1 MPAPGRVE
9 ASLFVFWGWFC
20 ERRYELMARWASP
33 EGAHAGGTF
42 CGKAAGTTVPAGPP
56 GARQCRWIGCGAGL
70 GDQAE
75 SAGPGDGLGAVSRAE
90 LGEDVADV
98 LFDGVEGDHEAVG
111 DALI

>member
-1 MPAPGRVE
+1 MPGPVEPSPFVLGAGSASDGMSRRSGGRHPKVRMRVE
-9 ASLFVFWGWFC
+9 PSASRPL
-20 ERRYELMARWASP
+20 
-33 EGAHAGGTF
+33 
-42 CGKAAGTTVPAGPP
+42 
-56 GARQCRWIGCGAGL
+56 ARQCRQARLGHDSAAGIGCGAGL

-75 SAGPGDGLGAVSRAE
+75 FAGLGDGFGAVSRAE